1 MRNVTSHRR
10 PLIRTAA
17 LGLMLTVSC
26 ALAGCGDSG
35 GSKDGIPTG
44 GGTAV
49 APGPSASAASNDPA
63 QWTKCLRDNGIDV
76 KDPEAGSGSVQ
87 LPADSPALTAA
98 MAKCKQYETVQ
109 SGSTGVDRN
118 DPKQE
123 EQRRKFAKCM
133 RDQGVDWPDPVP
145 GQGMTVPAQTPE
157 LAAAFQKCTQQ
168 VPVDGSK

>member
-1 MRNVTSHRR
+1 MRDLTSPRR
-10 PLIRTAA
+10 PLIRAAA

-26 ALAGCGDSG
+26 ALTGCGDSG

-44 GGTAV
+44 GGKDA
-49 APGPSASAASNDPA
+49 AAAPSASAGTKDPA

-76 KDPEAGSGSVQ
+76 KDPQPGTGPD

-98 MAKCKQYETVQ
+98 MDKCKQYETVQ
-109 SGSTGVDRN
+109 SGSTGAKPN

-133 RDQGVDWPDPVP
+133 RDQGVDWADPVP
-145 GQGMTVPAQTPE
+145 GQGMKVQDESPE
-157 LAAAFQKCTQQ
+157 FDAAFQKCEQQ
-168 VPVDGSK
+168 VPLDGRK